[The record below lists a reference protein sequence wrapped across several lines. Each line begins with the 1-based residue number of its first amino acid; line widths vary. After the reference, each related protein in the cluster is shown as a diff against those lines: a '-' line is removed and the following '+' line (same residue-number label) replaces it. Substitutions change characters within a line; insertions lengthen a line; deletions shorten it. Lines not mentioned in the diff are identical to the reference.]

1 MTLIPSDAAQ
11 LLHADSRQD
20 TVVVLTTTKREEMQT
35 FSGEKGYEMNR
46 EGDPSPKPDVRLGR
60 GEGC

>member
-46 EGDPSPKPDVRLGR
+46 EGEVRRSLQGILHQNQM
-60 GEGC
+60 